1 MISLKK
7 SYKFAIVALLVLI
20 IAFFDY
26 ATALHLSKIDI
37 VYRELYF
44 IPILI
49 GAYWF
54 GKKGGI
60 FTSLASSAVY
70 LPCAMLGTPLGSATY
85 FSNMLEIV
93 FFNAAGYFVGTYYD
107 LRRSQFTLASSDY
120 EEELPKPSKNML
132 LSIYSAENTGRA
144 ARYLADNFSHQS
156 TTTITMVG
164 LIRVQSQDIFATK
177 QEFNVAFEKSN
188 TEMSI
193 LVERVKTIL
202 LQGGVSETNIRERT
216 ITVEGKTMA
225 KEILEE
231 QHRGHYDM
239 IIVGCTK
246 MPKAQELLFGN
257 TNVALVRE
265 APCPVLIVC

>member
-37 VYRELYF
+37 VYRELYL
-44 IPILI
+44 IPILV

-93 FFNAAGYFVGTYYD
+93 FFNAAGYFIGTYYD
-107 LRRSQFTLASSDY
+107 LRRSQFTLTLGDD
-120 EEELPKPSKNML
+120 EEELPQPTKNIL
-132 LSIYSAENTGRA
+132 FCIYSSENTARA
-144 ARYLADNFSHQS
+144 ARYIADNFSHQS
-156 TTTITMVG
+156 TTTITIMG

-177 QEFNVAFEKSN
+177 QEFNAAFEKSN

-193 LVERVKTIL
+193 LVERVKAIIR
-202 LQGGVSETNIRERT
+202 QGGVSETNIRERM
-216 ITVEGKTMA
+216 ISVEGKSIS
-225 KEILEE
+225 KKILEE
-231 QHRGHYDM
+231 QHRSHYDM
-239 IIVGCTK
+239 IISGCTK
-246 MPKAQELLFGN
+246 TTKAQEFIFGN

-265 APCPVLIVC
+265 APCPVLIIC